1 VTLKALESAPS
12 GTRVALEA
20 VLDGLPYNEQG
31 LVAAIAQDSATGIV
45 LMMAWMDRVAIERTL
60 AEGFACYYSRSRRA
74 YWRKGETSGH
84 DQRVIAVRFDCDCDA
99 LLLEVE
105 QTGPACHTNRAS
117 CFYLKVDGGQVV
129 IETDPH
135 PTGEQE

>member
-1 VTLKALESAPS
+1 
-12 GTRVALEA
+12 
-20 VLDGLPYNEQG
+20 
-31 LVAAIAQDSATGIV
+31 
-45 LMMAWMDRVAIERTL
+45 
-60 AEGFACYYSRSRRA
+60 
-74 YWRKGETSGH
+74 
-84 DQRVIAVRFDCDCDA
+84 VIAVRFDCDGDA